1 MEKKINNFLFFVSLF
16 ILYTI
21 YSSVLILLLKQV
33 GFDITKLNVH
43 TRNTYL
49 ILVDIS
55 LMIITYLIYRKDNN
69 HDIKKYFRHFGKYFF
84 FGFKMWILGLVLMVI
99 SNLLIQHFYPLAN
112 TVNENA
118 VRKALIASPIYTTFS
133 ACIFA
138 PFMEEMI
145 FRKSLRK
152 VFDNDWIFIIISGL
166 LFGLVHNITVLGKPD
181 MIYIIPYALFGGIF
195 AYTYVKTNDI
205 FVPMTFHLI
214 HNTVLVMAALYNTG
228 VILS

>member
-1 MEKKINNFLFFVSLF
+1 MEKKINNFLLFVSLF

-21 YSSVLILLLKQV
+21 YSSILVLLLKKI
-33 GFDITKLNVH
+33 GFDVNTLNLHTK
-43 TRNTYL
+43 NTYL
-49 ILVDIS
+49 ILIDIS
-55 LMIITYLIYRKDNN
+55 LMIITYIIYRKDNN
-69 HDIKKYFRHFGKYFF
+69 HDIKKYFRHLGKYFS
-84 FGFKMWILGLVLMVI
+84 FGFKMWILGLALMIV
-99 SNLLIQHFYPLAN
+99 SNLLIQHFYPFAN
-112 TVNENA
+112 TVNEDS
-118 VRKALIASPIYTTFS
+118 VRKALIDAPIYTAFS

-152 VFDNDWIFIIISGL
+152 VFDNDLVFIIISGL
-166 LFGLVHNITVLGKPD
+166 LFGLVHNISVLGKPD
-181 MIYIIPYALFGGIF
+181 MIYIIPYGLFGSIF

-214 HNTVLVMAALYNTG
+214 HNTVLVFAALYNAG